1 MPHVA
6 KEYLITRKNMKNKNY
21 ARILFVKSSF
31 AFAAVKCND
40 NQTVLEL
47 LAALG
52 TGFDCASKVR
62 LDCDHI
68 IQFVECSVRTSGG
81 LDYVECVTIHGGTG
95 D

>member
-62 LDCDHI
+62 LDCDTLYSSSNV
-68 IQFVECSVRTSGG
+68 QCTSGG

-95 D
+95 V